1 MCFGLLF
8 SIIILLFMFGLANTL
23 KQNQFNPL
31 AMRVITKLTQLSH
44 HDITEKSE
52 TFKLGK

>member
-1 MCFGLLF
+1 MRFGLLF

-23 KQNQFNPL
+23 KQDQFNPL

-52 TFKLGK
+52 TF

>member
-1 MCFGLLF
+1 MVYYYPSLF
-8 SIIILLFMFGLANTL
+8 SVLCLALVNAL

-44 HDITEKSE
+44 HYITEKSE

>member
-1 MCFGLLF
+1 MRFGLLL
-8 SIIILLFMFGLANTL
+8 SIIYFAVLCLALVNAL

-31 AMRVITKLTQLSH
+31 AMRVITKLTQLSN

-52 TFKLGK
+52 TF

>member
-1 MCFGLLF
+1 MA
-8 SIIILLFMFGLANTL
+8 LANAL

-44 HDITEKSE
+44 HYITEKSE
-52 TFKLGK
+52 TF